1 MSSTCFLFNKPSMVF
16 KLYPPWTPNLRM
28 VFTIFAQFE
37 DGLLLK
43 TTVKTQGWDFE
54 TFFCG
59 VVWCG
64 VVWCGVV
71 WCGVVWCGVVW
82 CGVVWCGVWC
92 GVVWCGVVWLVWCG
106 VCVCVCVMCVD
117 VACSQG
123 FLTTSHQ
130 QWSCGV
136 NRSQIDLSRLHVDNF
151 VARLV
156 SLDNGPCHA
165 LHTRV
170 NHHERPLLC

>member
-1 MSSTCFLFNKPSMVF
+1 M
-16 KLYPPWTPNLRM
+16 
-28 VFTIFAQFE
+28 
-37 DGLLLK
+37 LK

-54 TFFCG
+54 TFSCGAVWCG
-59 VVWCG
+59 VVWCMVWCGVWGVGCGVWCG

-71 WCGVVWCGVVW
+71 WCGVVCV
-82 CGVVWCGVWC
+82 CLC
-92 GVVWCGVVWLVWCG
+92 
-106 VCVCVCVMCVD
+106 VCVCVCVCGVCVD

-151 VARLV
+151 VARLA

-170 NHHERPLLC
+170 NHHECPRLC